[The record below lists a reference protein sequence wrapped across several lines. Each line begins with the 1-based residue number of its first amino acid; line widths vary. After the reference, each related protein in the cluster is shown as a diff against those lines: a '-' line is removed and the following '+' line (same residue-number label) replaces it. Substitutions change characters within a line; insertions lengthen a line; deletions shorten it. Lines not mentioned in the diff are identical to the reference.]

1 MFVADSN
8 SAKFE
13 FSLHSPQFRID
24 DGLDEVFE
32 SAGDMVQ
39 RATHGFALDP
49 SETVIARRFRAM
61 RRTIVPVN
69 QAGILFVADKE
80 MGHFDSPHR
89 LTSLCPN
96 MDVKA

>member
-13 FSLHSPQFRID
+13 FLLHSSQFRID
-24 DGLDEVFE
+24 DGLDEALE
-32 SAGDMVQ
+32 SAGDTVQ
-39 RATHGFALDP
+39 RATDGVALDP
-49 SETVIARRFRAM
+49 AETVIARRFRAM
-61 RRTIVPVN
+61 RRTIVAVN
-69 QAGILFVADKE
+69 KVAIFFVADKE